1 MEEADGHMQKQNME
15 SSLAFQQPTLVVT
28 THAKRIKQV
37 L

>member
-1 MEEADGHMQKQNME
+1 ME

-37 L
+37 LWERH